1 MGRASRAKKRDV
13 YDDGGDDRRRA
24 FRPGASFMS
33 LIAIGLGSAIV
44 WNAFHGQHQSRSM
57 ESLLAEVPDGASTS
71 IVVPAP
77 GKASRTVTIKYD
89 PQVED
94 VQRELL
100 ATGHYRGLVDGVM
113 GNQTAVAIRQY
124 QNDNALAPDGK
135 LTPGLLDHIRFLR
148 KVASAAEQSGSI
160 APQATGAPL
169 KKSSPPKVD
178 DGRVRIL
185 DVQMR
190 LKRLSYE
197 TVPTDGYESAAL
209 RAAILQ
215 FEMDQGL
222 AMEGK
227 IDEGFLAALKDAEA
241 GRSLAVQ

>member
-1 MGRASRAKKRDV
+1 MGRASSRKKRDI
-13 YDDGGDDRRRA
+13 YDDGDGGRRKGL
-24 FRPGASFMS
+24 RPGASLMS

-44 WNAFHGQHQSRSM
+44 WNAFHGQHQPRSM

-77 GKASRTVTIKYD
+77 GKASRTITIKYD
-89 PQVED
+89 PEVED

-113 GNQTAVAIRQY
+113 GNQTAVAIRLY

-160 APQATGAPL
+160 APVNAIAPL
-169 KKSSPPKVD
+169 QKPAPRKTD

-190 LKRLSYE
+190 LQRLGYV
-197 TVPTDGYESAAL
+197 TVPTDGRESAAL

-215 FEMDQGL
+215 FELDRGL
-222 AMEGK
+222 AMEGR
-227 IDEGFLAALKDAEA
+227 IDAAFLSALKSAEA
-241 GRSLAVQ
+241 GQSLAAH